1 MPYSDQ
7 SEEKKVEKILRQVA
21 RREGVT
27 VAQVRRDI
35 NDAIRQAIEI
45 SKLENNQHALELW
58 RQVPCKGEIPTPEE
72 LIPWI
77 AEYMHGKFDKM

>member
-1 MPYSDQ
+1 MRYNDQ
-7 SEEKKVEKILRQVA
+7 SEEKNVEKILRQVA

-77 AEYMHGKFDKM
+77 AEYVRRKYSGM